1 LKAFDLIQQPKL
13 KNNLICK
20 GFFMNKISAG
30 VFSLSIA
37 LTSFAMAQSSTQFDC
52 TTTKTIEGQKPSQ
65 FSFSV
70 LNLET
75 GRAEYQ
81 ADSGAED
88 APVKMTPE
96 DSVLDLNENFT
107 IGSGSRGLRL
117 TSDGDG
123 CQFTEVL
130 LYKDRGYKSGYV
142 KIEDGGC
149 GAEGVP
155 AYSTVSCKVKSL
167 K

>member
-1 LKAFDLIQQPKL
+1 
-13 KNNLICK
+13 
-20 GFFMNKISAG
+20 MNKISVG

-37 LTSFAMAQSSTQFDC
+37 LTSWALAQSVTQFDC
-52 TTTKTIEGQKPSQ
+52 ATTKKIEGQSPSR

-70 LNLET
+70 LNLEK
-75 GRAEYQ
+75 GPVDYQ
-81 ADSGAED
+81 IESEAED

-96 DSVLDLNENFT
+96 DSILDLNENFT

-130 LYKDRGYKSGYV
+130 LYKNSDYKSGYV